1 MGTVKYSDIM
11 RDASLLVSDYLLDG
25 YYIYFD
31 NAIYSDTPFVVFL
44 TKNGKEGVA
53 VSVRTDYFSADGR
66 RLSLVVSSFPYFRDR
81 FGFASSS
88 WRDDSN
94 TISEVRYFE
103 IARRRWYVSSKEE
116 YDAAMSIRRA
126 RSCGGNRAAFE
137 SKPMTLTARFLN
149 GRVRAHRGF
158 KTAKPC
164 DVGIRRTSRG
174 YLVYKRGGGK
184 PGLYDY
190 EVRFPKPSRP

>member
-44 TKNGKEGVA
+44 TRNGKEGVA
-53 VSVRTDYFSADGR
+53 VSIRTDYFSADGS
-66 RLSLVVSSFPYFRDR
+66 RLSLVVSRVPGFQHGFP
-81 FGFASSS
+81 SSS
-88 WRDDSN
+88 WRDDSS

-103 IARRRWYVSSKEE
+103 IARRRWYVSSKDE
-116 YDAAMSIRRA
+116 YDTAMHTRRA

-137 SKPMTLTARFLN
+137 SRPMTLTARFLN
-149 GRVRAHRGF
+149 GRVRVHRGF

-174 YLVYKRGGGK
+174 YLVYKRTGGK
-184 PGLYDY
+184 PGSYDY
-190 EVRFPKPSRP
+190 EVRFPKPSRS

>member
-1 MGTVKYSDIM
+1 MGTVRYSDIM
-11 RDASLLVSDYLLDG
+11 RDVSLLVSDYLLDG

-44 TKNGKEGVA
+44 TRNGKEGVA
-53 VSVRTDYFSADGR
+53 VSIRTDYFSADGS
-66 RLSLVVSSFPYFRDR
+66 RLSLVVSRVA
-81 FGFASSS
+81 GFQHGFVSSS
-88 WRDDSN
+88 WRDDSS

-116 YDAAMSIRRA
+116 YDAAMRTRRA

-137 SKPMTLTARFLN
+137 SRPITLTARFLN

-174 YLVYKRGGGK
+174 YLVYKRAGGK

-190 EVRFPKPSRP
+190 EVRFPKPSRS

>member
-1 MGTVKYSDIM
+1 MKYSDIM

-44 TKNGKEGVA
+44 TRNGKEGVA
-53 VSVRTDYFSADGR
+53 VSIRTDYFSADGR
-66 RLSLVVSSFPYFRDR
+66 RLSLVVSRVSDFQH
-81 FGFASSS
+81 GFASSS
-88 WRDDSN
+88 WRDDSS

-116 YDAAMSIRRA
+116 YDVAMRTRRA

-137 SKPMTLTARFLN
+137 SRPITLTARFLN

-174 YLVYKRGGGK
+174 YLVYKRTGGK
-184 PGLYDY
+184 LGSYDY

>member
-66 RLSLVVSSFPYFRDR
+66 RLSLVVSRFPGFQH
-81 FGFASSS
+81 GFASSS

-126 RSCGGNRAAFE
+126 RSCGGNRAAFK
-137 SKPMTLTARFLN
+137 SMPITLTAGFLD

-174 YLVYKRGGGK
+174 YLVYKRAGGK
-184 PGLYDY
+184 PGSYDY
-190 EVRFPKPSRP
+190 EVRFPKPSRS

>member
-53 VSVRTDYFSADGR
+53 VSARTDYFSADGR
-66 RLSLVVSSFPYFRDR
+66 RLSLVVSRVP
-81 FGFASSS
+81 GFQHGFVSSS
-88 WRDDSN
+88 WRDDSS

-103 IARRRWYVSSKEE
+103 IARRRWYVSSKDE
-116 YDAAMSIRRA
+116 YDTAMRTRRA
-126 RSCGGNRAAFE
+126 RSCGENRAAFE
-137 SKPMTLTARFLN
+137 SRPISLTARFFN

-164 DVGIRRTSRG
+164 EVGIRRTSRG
-174 YLVYKRGGGK
+174 YLVYKRTGGK
-184 PGLYDY
+184 PGSYDY

>member
-44 TKNGKEGVA
+44 TRNGKEGVA

-66 RLSLVVSSFPYFRDR
+66 RLSLVVSRVSDFQH
-81 FGFASSS
+81 GFASSS

-116 YDAAMSIRRA
+116 YDAAMLTRRA

-137 SKPMTLTARFLN
+137 SRPITLTARFLN

-174 YLVYKRGGGK
+174 YLVYKRTGGK